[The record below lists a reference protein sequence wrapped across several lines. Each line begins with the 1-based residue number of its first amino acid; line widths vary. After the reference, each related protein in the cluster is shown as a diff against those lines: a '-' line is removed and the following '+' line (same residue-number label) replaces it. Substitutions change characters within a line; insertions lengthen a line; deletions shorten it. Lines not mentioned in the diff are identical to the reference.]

1 MEIIISSMLVF
12 ISTSI
17 DYLVVLTILFSTMNT
32 VKQRSIYIGQF
43 IGTGLLVGFSL
54 IAAYFLNFI
63 PQDWVIG
70 LLGLL
75 PLILGIRAIF
85 IDEDVDEKDL
95 EERMSY
101 RQSEVA
107 SVVALTIALGGDN
120 LGIYI
125 PYFTGMSIQ
134 EVMVVILVFIIGI
147 FTLCYLAKRLA
158 SVPMIGEVV
167 ERY

>member
-32 VKQRSIYIGQF
+32 VKQRSIYIGQY

-75 PLILGIRAIF
+75 P
-85 IDEDVDEKDL
+85 
-95 EERMSY
+95 
-101 RQSEVA
+101 
-107 SVVALTIALGGDN
+107 
-120 LGIYI
+120 
-125 PYFTGMSIQ
+125 
-134 EVMVVILVFIIGI
+134 
-147 FTLCYLAKRLA
+147 
-158 SVPMIGEVV
+158 
-167 ERY
+167 